1 MTMIASKSP
10 HKALPRIPAKKIPS
24 SLIYEIMDGKPIYYK
39 GYREVI
45 GLKKTKA
52 EIMGASTLQN
62 FILQYILRILFRN
75 LDENEFH
82 ILTNEQGLH
91 VGLKTN
97 FSADI
102 AIFESNKLPVK
113 AADKHYAS
121 VPPKIQIEVDI
132 DADLE
137 DFETPDAYIYAKTEK
152 LLDFGVE
159 KMIWIMSASKK
170 VLVAT
175 KGENWQIIDWHK
187 EIDIIENLS
196 FNIGKYLKEQES
208 PFA

>member
-1 MTMIASKSP
+1 MITTKST
-10 HKALPRIPAKKIPS
+10 KKILPRIPAKKIPS

-45 GLKKTKA
+45 AQTKTKE

-62 FILQYILRILFRN
+62 TIIEYILRILFRN
-75 LDENEFH
+75 LDDKKFR

-91 VGLKTN
+91 IGLKTN

-102 AIFESNKLPVK
+102 AIFETEKLPVK
-113 AADKHYAS
+113 SADKHYAQ

-137 DFETPDAYIYAKTEK
+137 DFEFLDAYIYSKTEK
-152 LLDFGVE
+152 LLDFGIE
-159 KMIWIMSASKK
+159 KMIWVMSGNKK
-170 VLVAT
+170 ILVAT
-175 KGENWQIIDWHK
+175 KDENWQVINWNKDI
-187 EIDIIENLS
+187 EITEGIL
-196 FNIGKYLKEQES
+196 FNIGKYLKDEGS

>member
-1 MTMIASKSP
+1 MIATKSP
-10 HKALPRIPAKKIPS
+10 RKTLPRIPAKKIPS
-24 SLIYEIMDGKPIYYK
+24 ALIYEIIDGKPIYYK

-45 GLKKTKA
+45 AGTKKNE

-62 FILQYILRILFRN
+62 FIIQYILRILFRN
-75 LDENEFH
+75 LDEKAFH

-91 VGLKTN
+91 VSLRSN

-102 AIFESNKLPVK
+102 AIFDAEKLPVK
-113 AADKHYAS
+113 AADKHYAL

-137 DFETPDAYIYAKTEK
+137 NFETPDAYIYAKTEK

-159 KMIWIMSASKK
+159 KMIWVMSESKK

-175 KGENWQIIDWHK
+175 KGEDWQVINWSKEIEIIDG
-187 EIDIIENLS
+187 IS
-196 FNIGKYLKEQES
+196 FNIGKYLKDEES